1 MTALY
6 WAMITITTMGYGDI
20 VPYTHEER
28 MCVPTEYLPCRT
40 EIFYSKGCL
49 GSEHPL
55 RQKHSFSD
63 TRAFILAS
71 AFPYDVARN
80 LLQVHDSCV
89 HGRLDRL
96 LLLPRN
102 HFVPY
107 YAGIVSALFHRG
119 SNFCSPISILANPT
133 SFRVMPTADVYMI
146 SSSRLKS

>member
-1 MTALY
+1 
-6 WAMITITTMGYGDI
+6 MITITTMGYGDI

-107 YAGIVSALFHRG
+107 YAGIVSA
-119 SNFCSPISILANPT
+119 PISPWLQLLLAYQHSCQPD
-133 SFRVMPTADVYMI
+133 FFPRHAY
-146 SSSRLKS
+146 R